1 MRDVSPDPDPLS
13 LLADAAGALPV
24 PEAEPD
30 ALDELVRAATVAAR
44 GRARRRETTRAWLL
58 AACALLAVGVGAWL
72 YQRPAVERV
81 PLAPRDA
88 APGFVT
94 LDLPTG
100 DRVTRA
106 GEGEIGLEAAS
117 PDARVFRLGAGEMLF
132 DVAPLGPGQ
141 RFEVHTPHISAHVVG
156 TVFAVAVE
164 DAVTRVRVYE
174 GRVEIRRDG
183 EVLTVAEPGM
193 SFRSDG
199 ADASTWRPSLEERGW
214 TAARRRAGA
223 LRVEPP
229 AQEPVATAESAD
241 RPAPGLPT
249 PSRLLPSGPSP
260 SGLSPSG
267 PPPSARAR
275 AESTSEAPQPSA
287 PDLASARAW
296 LAAGEAARARSA
308 ADRVLAA
315 QPREAEWWLLRGDAA
330 RTLQRWEDA
339 VQSYERAAELLPPS
353 RATSAGYLAAELRLQ
368 RLEDPAG
375 SLQTL
380 ARTGAGRPGSP
391 LEERATVLAIRAH
404 LAADDAAAARREAR
418 RYLLRFPAGASTD
431 WARSVAEPR

>member
-30 ALDELVRAATVAAR
+30 TLDELVRAATVAAR

-199 ADASTWRPSLEERGW
+199 ADASRWRPSLEERGW

-223 LRVEPP
+223 SRVEPP

-241 RPAPGLPT
+241 LPAPGGDRP
-249 PSRLLPSGPSP
+249 PPSGPAP
-260 SGLSPSG
+260 TG
-267 PPPSARAR
+267 PTPSARAR
-275 AESTSEAPQPSA
+275 TEPASEAPLPPA

-296 LAAGEAARARSA
+296 LAAGEAARALSA

-330 RTLQRWEDA
+330 RTLQRWGDA